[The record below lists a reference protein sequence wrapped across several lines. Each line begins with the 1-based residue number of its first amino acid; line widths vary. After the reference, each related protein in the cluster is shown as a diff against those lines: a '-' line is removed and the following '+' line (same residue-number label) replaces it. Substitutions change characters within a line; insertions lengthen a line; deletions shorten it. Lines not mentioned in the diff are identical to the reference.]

1 MGAYDSSYICTIIY
15 KNIMRMVYI
24 TKQVHFCAAHKL
36 YNPCWSEE
44 KNEEVFGPCA
54 NKNWHGHN
62 FDLFVTIKGDPD
74 PETGFVMNFKDLKQI
89 LKNEVLEAVD
99 HKNLNV
105 DVPFMKDK
113 LTSVENLIL
122 EIWNILFPLVQHESG
137 GRATLHKLKLYETPT
152 SYAEY
157 YGK

>member
-1 MGAYDSSYICTIIY
+1 
-15 KNIMRMVYI
+15 MVYI

-36 YNPCWSEE
+36 YNPEWTEE
-44 KNEEVFGPCA
+44 KNDEVFGPCA

-62 FDLFVTIKGDPD
+62 FDLFVTIKGKLDQG
-74 PETGFVMNFKDLKQI
+74 TGFVMNFKDLKKI
-89 LKNEVLEAVD
+89 VSDEVLEAVD

-113 LTSVENLIL
+113 LTSCENLII
-122 EIWNILFPLVQHESG
+122 EFWNILNPLIIKESD
-137 GRATLHKLKLYETPT
+137 GRAVLHALKLYETPT

-157 YGK
+157 YGGNEK